1 MEAFKGGLKIKLDYK
16 KLEEIELIEF
26 SQKGDQSA
34 FEELIARNKVYLNS
48 WIMRFTKGNEDLTK
62 ETFQLTLIK
71 SWQKISQFKFKSTFK
86 TWACSIAR
94 NNFYDVWAMKKRR
107 EGRFFSTEV
116 DIDLEGSPAE
126 VGSSLHMVNGEAHFK
141 GIRIEQGGLIDSETA
156 SKKKMDADEK
166 QENIK
171 LGKELLAKIA
181 PKHREVLVLYE
192 LEGLSYP
199 EIAKV
204 IHTPVGTVMS
214 RLFYARKYVNRIW
227 KNSKKK

>member
-1 MEAFKGGLKIKLDYK
+1 
-16 KLEEIELIEF
+16 
-26 SQKGDQSA
+26 
-34 FEELIARNKVYLNS
+34 
-48 WIMRFTKGNEDLTK
+48 MRFTKGNEDLRK
-62 ETFQLTLIK
+62 ETLQLTLIK

-116 DIDLEGSPAE
+116 DIDLEGNHANNTGSP
-126 VGSSLHMVNGEAHFK
+126 LHMLNGEAHFK

-181 PKHREVLVLYE
+181 PKHREVLILYE
-192 LEGLSYP
+192 LDGLSYP
-199 EIAKV
+199 EIAKA
-204 IHTPVGTVMS
+204 IHAPLGTVMS
-214 RLFYARKYVNRIW
+214 RLFYARKCANRIW
-227 KNSKKK
+227 KNSKKNN